1 MNMVGKYSAGVKKS
15 DVQSERL
22 IIFFL
27 FFHVYNITEKVA
39 VMYPYRNYIFV
50 SASYVYM
57 QV

>member
-15 DVQSERL
+15 DVQSDRL

-39 VMYPYRNYIFV
+39 VMYRYRNYIFLTI
-50 SASYVYM
+50 
-57 QV
+57 